1 MNGNKDPKNN
11 QEEEKDDVTNDTRMV
26 SNPVQ
31 QGQAPSMPPTPVA
44 TPSQILPSK
53 WSPPFNLSSF
63 SSGIPLD
70 SLNSGSGGSKEN
82 KKERKNDNK
91 KKNNKKKK
99 RRKGKKDK
107 AQVGPLYPLVPSGK
121 YIL

>member
-11 QEEEKDDVTNDTRMV
+11 QEEDDDDVTNDTRMV

-31 QGQAPSMPPTPVA
+31 QGQVPSMPPTPVA
-44 TPSQILPSK
+44 TPSILPSK
-53 WSPPFNLSSF
+53 WSPPYNLSSF

-70 SLNSGSGGSKEN
+70 SLNSGGSKEN
-82 KKERKNDNK
+82 KKERKNDK
-91 KKNNKKKK
+91 KKNKKKK

-107 AQVGPLYPLVPSGK
+107 AQMGPYPVVSPGTFVLLNSF
-121 YIL
+121 